1 MAVLE
6 KIRVKFGILISI
18 LIAVALLSF
27 ILDPQTLASASRMLS
42 SDNQVGKM
50 AGESISYQ
58 DYYQEVENITKIAE
72 ILGQNPSSEQAQNQ
86 LRDAA
91 WQSIFDREVFYPKA
105 ASAGLAVS
113 DAEILD
119 LTQGSQI
126 SPVLYGQ
133 PMFLDQSGNFSRE
146 AFANFV
152 QSIDADP
159 SGYSAKYYDFLEES
173 IYTNQLY
180 TKYSSLIS
188 AGSLKSAVEKSRTTA
203 ESNVTAD
210 VDYILVAPGFARDS
224 SIKVTA
230 SEVKTYYNEHKHL
243 MEQPATRDFEY
254 VMWEVVP
261 SAEDISATREEFD
274 ALYEEFQSADNL
286 KNFVTINSDQKF
298 DTYYYKESQLE
309 SVPEFADLVSGAV
322 KGTSAVHVEENSFAA
337 ARIADVKSMSDS
349 VHVFYAA
356 FPYAQAAS
364 ADSLCNVVL
373 KKGAPTEEFQEI
385 GWLTQEIMAANNLS
399 EFAPVLSLDSKAT
412 VVKSTAQ
419 QAAFVLFVSEKTKP
433 VKKFQMATLVKN
445 VLASDATYR
454 DFQMQA
460 AALADAADGSYEKFS
475 AYISEN
481 NLPVIPINNMRES
494 ARRVGVA
501 ENARELVRWIFDKKT
516 KKGSVSDV
524 ISVDN
529 KYYFVAAVTGT
540 HKEGTSSLAEV
551 SSQIQEVLYAQKA
564 VEAKYAEV
572 AAKVEGQTS
581 LEAIAESLG
590 TTVSHSNGLAFGTP
604 NYSVDPAFL
613 GAVANAPEGRIGIVK
628 GQIGVYVYQVAQRSE
643 GSFFTEADLA
653 TATSRNAQYNSSI
666 MQSAV
671 AQEADVK
678 DYRAR
683 FF

>member
-58 DYYQEVENITKIAE
+58 DFYQEVDNITKIAE
-72 ILGQNPSSEQAQNQ
+72 ILGQNPSSEQAQSQ

-91 WQSIFDREVFYPKA
+91 WQKIFDREVFFPKA
-105 ASAGLAVS
+105 ESAGLAVS
-113 DAEILD
+113 DAELLD

-133 PMFLDQSGNFSRE
+133 PMFLDQNGNFSRE
-146 AFANFV
+146 TFINFV
-152 QSIDADP
+152 QSIDSDE

-173 IYTNQLY
+173 IYSNQLY

-188 AGSLKSAVEKSRTTA
+188 ATSLKNAVEKSRAIA
-203 ESNVTAD
+203 EGNSTAD
-210 VDYILVAPGFARDS
+210 VDYISVTPGFARDS
-224 SIKVTA
+224 SIKVTSDEIRA
-230 SEVKTYYNEHKHL
+230 YYKEHKHL
-243 MEQPATRDFEY
+243 MQQPATRDFEY

-261 SAEDISATREEFD
+261 SAEDVSATREEFD
-274 ALYEEFQSADNL
+274 ALYEEFQTADNL

-298 DTYYYKESQLE
+298 DTYYYKPSQLE
-309 SVPEFADLVSGAV
+309 SVAEIADLISGAV
-322 KGTSAVHVEENSFAA
+322 KGTSAVHVEENSFMA
-337 ARIADVKSMSDS
+337 ARIADTQLMSDS
-349 VHVFYAA
+349 VHVFFAA
-356 FPYAQAAS
+356 FPYADTQK
-364 ADSLCNVVL
+364 ADSLCKVVL
-373 KKGAPTEEFQEI
+373 KKGAVTEEFQEL
-385 GWLTQEIMAANNLS
+385 GWLTQEIVAANKMS
-399 EFAPVLSLDSKAT
+399 DFAPVFSLDSKAT
-412 VVKSTAQ
+412 VVKSSTS
-419 QAAFVLFVSEKTKP
+419 QANFVLFVSEKTKP
-433 VKKFQMATLVKN
+433 VLKYQMATLVKN

-460 AALADAADGSYEKFS
+460 AALADASDGSYDKFS
-475 AYISEN
+475 AYVSAN

-494 ARRVGVA
+494 NRRVGVA

-529 KYYFVAAVTGT
+529 KYYFVAALTGV
-540 HKEGTSSLAEV
+540 HKEGTATV
-551 SSQIQEVLYAQKA
+551 QDVASQIQDILYAQKA

-572 AAKVEGQTS
+572 KAKVEGQTS
-581 LEAIAESLG
+581 LEAVAESLG
-590 TTVSHSNGLAFGTP
+590 TTVSHSNGVSFGSLTVT
-604 NYSVDPAFL
+604 VDPAL
-613 GAVANAPEGRIGIVK
+613 IGAVAVAPKGSIGVVK
-628 GQIGVYVYQVAQRSE
+628 GTYGVYVYQVADRAE
-643 GSFFTEADLA
+643 GSFFTDADVKTADLR
-653 TATSRNAQYNSSI
+653 TAQYQSSI
-666 MQSAV
+666 MQTVITS
-671 AQEADVK
+671 EADVK

>member
-58 DYYQEVENITKIAE
+58 DFYQEVDNITKIAE
-72 ILGQNPSSEQAQNQ
+72 ILGQNPSSEQAQSQ

-91 WQSIFDREVFYPKA
+91 WQKIFDREVFFPKA
-105 ASAGLAVS
+105 ESAGLAVS
-113 DAEILD
+113 DAELLD

-133 PMFLDQSGNFSRE
+133 PMFLDQNGNFSRE
-146 AFANFV
+146 TFINFV
-152 QSIDADP
+152 QSIDSDE

-173 IYTNQLY
+173 IYSNQLY

-188 AGSLKSAVEKSRTTA
+188 ATSLKNAVEKSRAIA
-203 ESNVTAD
+203 EGNSTAD
-210 VDYILVAPGFARDS
+210 VDYISVTPGFARDS
-224 SIKVTA
+224 SIKVTSDEIRA
-230 SEVKTYYNEHKHL
+230 YYKEHKHL
-243 MEQPATRDFEY
+243 MQQPATRDFEY

-261 SAEDISATREEFD
+261 SAEDVSATREEFD
-274 ALYEEFQSADNL
+274 ALYEEFQTADNL

-298 DTYYYKESQLE
+298 DTYYYKPSQLE
-309 SVPEFADLVSGAV
+309 SVAEIADLISGAV
-322 KGTSAVHVEENSFAA
+322 KGTSAVHVEENSFMA
-337 ARIADVKSMSDS
+337 ARIADTQLMSDS
-349 VHVFYAA
+349 VHVFFAA
-356 FPYAQAAS
+356 FPYADTQK
-364 ADSLCNVVL
+364 ADSLCKVVL
-373 KKGAPTEEFQEI
+373 KKGAVTEEFQEL
-385 GWLTQEIMAANNLS
+385 GWLTQEIVAANKMS
-399 EFAPVLSLDSKAT
+399 DFAPVFSLDSKAT
-412 VVKSTAQ
+412 VVKSSTS
-419 QAAFVLFVSEKTKP
+419 QANFVLFVSEKTKP
-433 VKKFQMATLVKN
+433 VLKYQMATLVKN

-460 AALADAADGSYEKFS
+460 AALADASDGSYDKFS
-475 AYISEN
+475 AYVSAN

-494 ARRVGVA
+494 NRRVGVA

-529 KYYFVAAVTGT
+529 KYYFVAALTGV
-540 HKEGTSSLAEV
+540 HKEGTATV
-551 SSQIQEVLYAQKA
+551 QDVASQIQDILYAEKA

-572 AAKVEGQTS
+572 KAKVEGQTS
-581 LEAIAESLG
+581 LEAVAESLG
-590 TTVSHSNGLAFGTP
+590 TTVSHSNGVSFGSLTVT
-604 NYSVDPAFL
+604 VDPAL
-613 GAVANAPEGRIGIVK
+613 IGAVAVAPKGSIGVVK
-628 GQIGVYVYQVAQRSE
+628 GTYGVYVYQVADRAE
-643 GSFFTEADLA
+643 GSFFTDADVKTADLR
-653 TATSRNAQYNSSI
+653 TAQYQSSI
-666 MQSAV
+666 MQTVITS
-671 AQEADVK
+671 EADVK